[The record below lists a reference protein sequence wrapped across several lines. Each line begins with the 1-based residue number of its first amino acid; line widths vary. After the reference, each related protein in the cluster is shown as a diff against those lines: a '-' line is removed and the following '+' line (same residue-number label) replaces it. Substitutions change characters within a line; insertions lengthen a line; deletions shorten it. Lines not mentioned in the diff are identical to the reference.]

1 MKIYFAGPPCMS
13 GDWRH
18 EIIPN
23 LHLDPNYFRADPE
36 APWPTRSKAVQYNV
50 KSAYADYVGP
60 YPMSQMP
67 KHVFEREDLLQALA
81 IAQADV
87 VFAWLGPWS
96 TAGTTTMPCHW
107 VAYEVGYAAGLKKH
121 IVAALPRRRAKQEQ
135 QRTRR

>member
-81 IAQADV
+81 IAQATTPRSAGRIPV
-87 VFAWLGPWS
+87 LNVSGCAGPTGTLPG
-96 TAGTTTMPCHW
+96 TAT
-107 VAYEVGYAAGLKKH
+107 L
-121 IVAALPRRRAKQEQ
+121 RASI
-135 QRTRR
+135 R